1 VVIGVVATV
10 LNAWGLSSVGW
21 GNAYYAAAVRS
32 MSQNWHTFLY
42 NGLDSSGFVSVDK
55 PPLSLWVQ
63 TIFVKLFGYS
73 PIRVLLPQVIA
84 GTLAVVVLYLAV
96 RSAWGRSA
104 GLIAAAGLAVT
115 PINVMVNHSNNTDSI
130 LVFVM
135 VCGAALA
142 IRAAR
147 DGSLRWLVAAAA
159 VAGSAMTAKMLAGV
173 PVLPGVLVAYLW
185 CAPRAWRTRLWHTAV
200 GAVVMAVAGL
210 WWFTLVDL
218 TPKTSRPYVGSSPTN
233 SAFQL
238 AFERNGV
245 NQVDGQNGGFGGPGG
260 PGGLPGGQRGP
271 GAPGAFPG
279 GAPPAGALPGG
290 GGVPGGGPVG
300 GGRAGGGDALGINGR
315 GFSGGVPGWLRL
327 LNADLGTQAGWLLP
341 LAAFGSLAA
350 LWACGLRGSPRLA
363 AIVVFGG
370 WAASAGTIFS
380 VTKGIV
386 HPYYVANLGP
396 PIAALAAIGLVVLVR
411 DVAGRRARSVLLV
424 VALIAGAVAQW
435 TLVNRVDWRAWH
447 PTYRVVMVGML
458 GFAIAM
464 ACFAAAR
471 SSLRLARAAGTI
483 AVAGSLVLPLAW
495 SFTSARAAGT
505 GVLPYASPTVGSSSG
520 VSGPLR
526 PNGGFTFPAA
536 DQTSLVG
543 YLRSKRTTEKWLV
556 AVQSAAQAESIIID
570 HGEPVMAMG
579 GFSGSDPILTTD
591 SLTALIRKGAVRFF
605 LMPTSGGLP
614 GGLPGGFGGGPG
626 GGRSGPANA
635 LVTASCTMVPSG
647 DWGSGTVPPTAGQQA
662 FPGGPSSASFDLYDC
677 AKLAGS

>member
-1 VVIGVVATV
+1 MVQIRRELPIIAIATLAAV

-32 MSQNWHTFLY
+32 MSQNWHTFVY

-63 TIFVKLFGYS
+63 TLFVKVFGYS

-84 GTLAVVVLYLAV
+84 GTVAVVVLYLGV
-96 RSAWGRSA
+96 RSVWGRSA

-115 PINVMVNHSNNTDSI
+115 PINVMVNHSNNTDSF

-135 VCGAALA
+135 VCAAALA

-147 DGSLRWLVAAAA
+147 DGSLRWLIAAAA

-185 CAPRAWRTRLWHTAV
+185 CAPRPWRTRLWHTAV
-200 GAVVMAVAGL
+200 AGVVMAIAGL

-260 PGGLPGGQRGP
+260 PGGLPGGRP
-271 GAPGAFPG
+271 PAGAFPG
-279 GAPPAGALPGG
+279 GQPPAGAFPGG
-290 GGVPGGGPVG
+290 SPGGRP
-300 GGRAGGGDALGINGR
+300 GGGDALGINGR
-315 GFSGGVPGWLRL
+315 GFSGGQPGWLRL
-327 LNADLGTQAGWLLP
+327 LNADLGTQGGWLLP
-341 LAAFGSLAA
+341 LAALGSLAA
-350 LWACGLRGSPRLA
+350 LWACGLRGSPCLA
-363 AIVVFGG
+363 AIIVFGG
-370 WAASAGTIFS
+370 WAASAGSIFS
-380 VTKGIV
+380 ITKGIV

-396 PIAALAAIGLVVLVR
+396 PVAALAAIGLVVLVR
-411 DVAGRRARSVLLV
+411 DLAARRARSGLFVF
-424 VALIAGAVAQW
+424 ALILVAVAQLTLVSRADWRTWHPTFRFVMLALSALAIVVSFFAAERSSLRCAKAAGAVA
-435 TLVNRVDWRAWH
+435 VASS
-447 PTYRVVMVGML
+447 ML
-458 GFAIAM
+458 
-464 ACFAAAR
+464 
-471 SSLRLARAAGTI
+471 
-483 AVAGSLVLPLAW
+483 LPLAW

-505 GVLPYASPTVGSSSG
+505 GVLPYANPIASSVSG
-520 VSGPLR
+520 LGGPLR

-536 DQTSLVG
+536 DQASLVG
-543 YLRSKRTTEKWLV
+543 YLRSKRTSEKWLV

-579 GFSGSDPILTTD
+579 GFSGSDPILTTE
-591 SLTALIRKGAVRFF
+591 SLTALIRKGSVRFF
-605 LMPTSGGLP
+605 LIPAAGG
-614 GGLPGGFGGGPG
+614 GGIPGGFGGGPG
-626 GGRSGPANA
+626 GGRSGPATA
-635 LVTASCTMVPSG
+635 LVTASCA
-647 DWGSGTVPPTAGQQA
+647 TVPTADWNTSAATSNGQQA
-662 FPGGPSSASFDLYDC
+662 FPGGPSSATFDLYDC
-677 AKLAGS
+677 AKLVGS

>member
-1 VVIGVVATV
+1 VARFRRELPIIVVAAVGAV

-32 MSQNWHTFLY
+32 MSKNWHTFLY

-55 PPLSLWVQ
+55 PPLSLWIQ
-63 TIFVKLFGYS
+63 TIFVKVVGYS

-96 RSAWGRSA
+96 RSVWGRSA

-200 GAVVMAVAGL
+200 GGVVMAVAGL

-218 TPKTSRPYVGSSPTN
+218 TPKTSRPYVGSSSTN

-245 NQVDGQNGGFGGPGG
+245 DQVDGQNGGFGP
-260 PGGLPGGQRGP
+260 
-271 GAPGAFPG
+271 AGAFPG
-279 GAPPAGALPGG
+279 GRPPAGAFPGG
-290 GGVPGGGPVG
+290 FPG

-315 GFSGGVPGWLRL
+315 GFSGGQAGWLRL

-350 LWACGLRGSPRLA
+350 LWAGGLRGSPRLA
-363 AIVVFGG
+363 AIVVLGG
-370 WAASAGTIFS
+370 WAAGAGTIFS
-380 VTKGIV
+380 ITKGIV

-396 PIAALAAIGLVVLVR
+396 PIAGLAAIGVVVFAR
-411 DVAGRRARSVLLV
+411 DLAARRARSGLFVFAML
-424 VALIAGAVAQW
+424 AMAVAQW
-435 TLVNRVDWRAWH
+435 MLVSRADWRAWH
-447 PTYRVVMVGML
+447 PTYRVAMVVLMGL
-458 GFAIAM
+458 AIAV
-464 ACFAAAR
+464 AFFASER
-471 SSLRLARAAGTI
+471 MSLRLAHAAGAI

-505 GVLPYASPTVGSSSG
+505 GVLPYASPTVGSASG

-536 DQTSLVG
+536 DQAPLVG

-556 AVQSAAQAESIIID
+556 AVQSAAQAESIIIEF
-570 HGEPVMAMG
+570 GEPVMAMG

-591 SLTALIRKGAVRFF
+591 SLTALIRTGAVRFF
-605 LMPTSGGLP
+605 LMPTSGGN
-614 GGLPGGFGGGPG
+614 GVPGGFGGGPG

-635 LVTASCTMVPSG
+635 LVTASCTTVRAG
-647 DWGSGTVPPTAGQQA
+647 DWGSGPAATTSGQQS

-677 AKLAGS
+677 ANLVGS